1 MTATPADETPPL
13 ALGLR
18 ERSKLRRRN
27 RILRTAMRLF
37 TEHGYEATT
46 VAEIAA
52 AAELAP
58 RTVTG
63 YFPNKIDLATAV
75 GDGMSERLTAALTA
89 PGHADFVTVLDRWMT
104 AEITSPD
111 FELVRLSAKMN
122 EANPRLA
129 GVSTSQVTEATVAGT
144 TVIAHQIG
152 VSPDH
157 PTVAICI
164 AAITSALGTYLAT
177 VAKLGP
183 DEQLEHWFLAFIN
196 AMLRD
201 AQLATD

>member
-111 FELVRLSAKMN
+111 FELVQLAAAMN
-122 EANPRLA
+122 EANPQVARVNASNGAEASAA
-129 GVSTSQVTEATVAGT
+129 GAA
-144 TVIAHQIG
+144 VIAHQIG
-152 VSPDH
+152 APPDH
-157 PTVAICI
+157 PAVAICV
-164 AAITSALGTYLAT
+164 AAVSSALGTYLSR